1 MKREQLR
8 IARLTKNLTQGDVGK
23 YLNISAQEY
32 WKIENGR
39 ELKLSQAKLLV
50 KLLKVDI
57 NML

>member
-8 IARLTKNLTQGDVGK
+8 IARVTKNLTQGEVGK
-23 YLNISAQEY
+23 SLNISAQEY

-50 KLLKVDI
+50 KLLNIDI
-57 NML
+57 DML